1 MPSVSQRKYGIAS
14 GAGKVRHLECSLCT
28 GRGWLVDETF
38 TCPTCCGS
46 KQITALLRDAD
57 GNVIP
62 RYPPVGDLVRGSIA
76 AACVATGFY
85 AIVWVAFAV
94 WG

>member
-1 MPSVSQRKYGIAS
+1 MPKTMLTM
-14 GAGKVRHLECSLCT
+14 GAGKVRHLDCSLCM
-28 GRGWLVDETF
+28 GRGWFVDEEF
-38 TCPTCCGS
+38 TCPSCCGS
-46 KQITALLRDAD
+46 TQIVAVVRDAD

-76 AACVATGFY
+76 AGAVAFGFY